1 MTKGFDIA
9 GLLGQAQ
16 ALQERLKNAQDDL
29 AARTVEGS
37 AGGGMVRVV
46 VNGRIEVVEVRIEP
60 GLATEP
66 DVEMLQDLVMAATND
81 GIRRAQAMLADEMGK
96 LTGGLGIKL
105 PGFGS

>member
-1 MTKGFDIA
+1 MAKGFDIG

-16 ALQERLKNAQDDL
+16 ALQEKLRNAQEGL

-46 VNGRIEVVEVRIEP
+46 VNGRLEIVGVTIEP
-60 GLATEP
+60 GLVAEP
-66 DVEMLQDLVMAATND
+66 DVEMLQDLVTAAAND
-81 GIRRAQAMLADEMGK
+81 GIRKAQAMVAEEMGK
-96 LTGGLGIKL
+96 LTGGLGLKL

>member
-9 GLLGQAQ
+9 GLLGQAH
-16 ALQERLKNAQDDL
+16 ALQERLKNAQEDL

>member
-1 MTKGFDIA
+1 MAKGFDIG

-16 ALQERLKNAQDDL
+16 AIQEKLRAAQEGL

-46 VNGRIEVVEVRIEP
+46 VNGRIEIVSVHI
-60 GLATEP
+60 EP
-66 DVEMLQDLVMAATND
+66 DVVAESDVAMLQDLVTAATND
-81 GIRRAQAMLADEMGK
+81 GIRKAQAMVAEEMGK
-96 LTGGLGIKL
+96 LTGGLGLKL